1 MIEAATAAA
10 NTKAPITPP
19 AMLAPFCTGGL
30 AAEAEER
37 PFDCGFNRLLFALGE
52 AV

>member
-30 AAEAEER
+30 PAEAEAEER
-37 PFDCGFNRLLFALGE
+37 PFDCGFNRLGE